1 MTRSYRRS
9 MTNKNYTWAEIL
21 GAGAALIGIVAVAFA
36 IGAVLMIIPAWIG
49 HWILVNLFNY
59 TALSLWQ
66 VWGILIGLRLA
77 FGGLITVN
85 KN

>member
-1 MTRSYRRS
+1 

-21 GAGAALIGIVAVAFA
+21 GAGVALIGIVAVAFA
-36 IGAVLMIIPAWIG
+36 VGAVLMIIPAWIG

-77 FGGLITVN
+77 FGGLVTIN

>member
-21 GAGAALIGIVAVAFA
+21 GAGVALIGIVAVAFA
-36 IGAVLMIIPAWIG
+36 VGAVLMIIPAWIG

-77 FGGLITVN
+77 FGGLVTIN